1 MSLSSEDTEAM
12 LLALWNL
19 RYVQYVG
26 MLTDV
31 DVFFTGYLPSP
42 SFELLHVLF
51 FRKPKHVHNHLQ

>member
-12 LLALWNL
+12 VLALWNL

-31 DVFFTGYLPSP
+31 DAFFPGHLPSP
-42 SFELLHVLF
+42 SFELLHALLT
-51 FRKPKHVHNHLQ
+51 RKPNHVLIHLP